1 MSQSELIARIET
13 FLKSDGT
20 STNSFAKLAG
30 IDPGNMAKMLAGK
43 QKITDNTLRKI
54 SQTHGISFE
63 WLKHGE
69 GDMLNETIEV
79 EEVEKD
85 EPQVGEEY
93 LVPLV
98 PVGAFAGSLS
108 GFDIQGTDARNC
120 ELVVSPIPRMDWA
133 VEVVGDSMESEYPN
147 GSRVFVKKVNS
158 AIFLE
163 WGCVYVIDTDN
174 GLVMKSIRPSR
185 DPDCITCVSLN
196 PRYAPFDVPKESIRA
211 MYRVWACLT
220 LK

>member
-1 MSQSELIARIET
+1 MFLINDILSTTNMNASQ
-13 FLKSDGT
+13 
-20 STNSFAKLAG
+20 FAKSIGVHPTQIYDLQSGKTKSISPA
-30 IDPGNMAKMLAGK
+30 MAN
-43 QKITDNTLRKI
+43 KILNAYPAFNKL
-54 SQTHGISFE
+54 
-63 WLKHGE
+63 WLLTGE

>member
-1 MSQSELIARIET
+1 MTIKERILEFIKAEGITVKGFET
-13 FLKSDGT
+13 SASLSNGY
-20 STNSFAKLAG
+20 
-30 IDPGNMAKMLAGK
+30 IR
-43 QKITDNTLRKI
+43 QLRKAPSLEKI
-54 SQTHGISFE
+54 HQITAAYPHLSAS
-63 WLKHGE
+63 WLLTGE
-69 GDMLNETIEV
+69 GNMLNETIEV